1 VPCLPCPPK
10 YLAQGAAKQ
19 SNTITGWEAK
29 MIPHPLSM
37 VHIFPEEAVT
47 TAEAVCFLVL
57 FGVSEYARYKE

>member
-1 VPCLPCPPK
+1 
-10 YLAQGAAKQ
+10 
-19 SNTITGWEAK
+19 

-57 FGVSEYARYKE
+57 FGVSKYEEYKEKEVDANPWDLP